1 MTAPLLQQPAGPSAL
16 EQMHAAVGIELES
29 VRRKSRADVV
39 SVRDGTRECQGGAGA
54 TYRFSCTAPMQVQ
67 DDDRV
72 TGEFDGVAVQGV
84 VVSRERGALTL
95 ALEADLGPIIH
106 RGSIMIDRTYLWQML
121 RDRLGA
127 LRRAPGAMSL
137 RHVDVLTGS
146 THPAVGT
153 REPQV
158 HDVPVSPLNREQE
171 RCLRQA
177 LGSDVCLGWGPP
189 GTGKSLVCERVIADG
204 YYPSG
209 RSTLLT
215 APTNKAT
222 DLLLGRVIRRLS
234 EFGQLDAAL
243 AAGHIVRVGP
253 ISDAQLQGE
262 YGSLIALDAI
272 VARDTMAL
280 ATRRA
285 ELVAAAEAVAATDA
299 SGGDRAPGGAGE
311 EDAGE
316 RREPLS
322 ALLAQIAD
330 VDRRLK
336 QVRVDALQRAEIVA
350 TTVHR
355 TYMPSQVERM
365 FDAVVLDE
373 GGFTHLPAACCAAA
387 RARSH
392 VFIAGDFR
400 QLGPIVSS
408 DSPEVAMWVA
418 RDPYH
423 ASGVVSPLE
432 RGLPTPGL
440 VALRLQHRSHPAIAA
455 LLNAVTYTHAP
466 LETHPSVLARSPHGS
481 PWGAAPLML
490 VDTSP
495 LRSFVEK
502 SDEGDSRRN
511 PVHAAIVRWLVE
523 ELGGATPGAVW
534 VDPSELIVLCPFR
547 EQLRLLKQKLP
558 ARTFARGLDV
568 ATVHRYQGDERS
580 TVIFDLVDSRGLT
593 RLSRLLQGTSHS
605 DTGPRLVNVAA
616 SRARDRLIVVADTR
630 HLLRATRRGPV
641 HAFIRHVVQH
651 ATRIELPLDRARQV
665 LTFVDRWERGARS
678 GEGLRRPARLVRPP
692 LAG

>member
-1 MTAPLLQQPAGPSAL
+1 
-16 EQMHAAVGIELES
+16 MHAAVGIELES

-72 TGEFDGVAVQGV
+72 TGEFDGVTVQGV

-106 RGSIMIDRTYLWQML
+106 RGSITIDRSYLWQML
-121 RDRLGA
+121 RDRLGM

-137 RHVDVLTGS
+137 RHVDVLTA
-146 THPAVGT
+146 TAHPIVGT
-153 REPQV
+153 LEPRV
-158 HDVPVSPLNREQE
+158 HDVPASPLNREQE

-204 YYPSG
+204 FYASG
-209 RSTLLT
+209 LTTLLT

-262 YGSLIALDAI
+262 YGSRIALDAI

-285 ELVAAAEAVAATDA
+285 ELVAAADAVAESDA
-299 SGGDRAPGGAGE
+299 YWGAGE
-311 EDAGE
+311 DDAGE
-316 RREPLS
+316 RREPRS
-322 ALLAQIAD
+322 ALLAQVAD
-330 VDRRLK
+330 IDRRLK
-336 QVRVDALQRAEIVA
+336 QVRSDALQRAEIVA

-355 TYMPSQVERM
+355 AYMPDQVERM

-423 ASGVVSPLE
+423 ASGVVSALE
-432 RGLPTPGL
+432 RGVPTPGL
-440 VALRLQHRSHPAIAA
+440 VALRLQHRSHSAIAE

-466 LETHPSVLARSPHGS
+466 LETHASVLARSPQGS
-481 PWGAAPLML
+481 PWGVAPLML
-490 VDTSP
+490 MDTSP
-495 LRSFVEK
+495 LRPFVEK

-523 ELGGATPGAVW
+523 ELGGANPGAVW
-534 VDPSELIVLCPFR
+534 ADPSELIVLCPFR
-547 EQLRLLKQKLP
+547 EQLRLLKHKLP
-558 ARTFARGLDV
+558 ARAFARGLDV
-568 ATVHRYQGDERS
+568 ATVHRYQGDERN

-641 HAFIRHVVQH
+641 HAFIRHLVQH

-665 LTFVDRWERGARS
+665 LTFVDRWERGARPE
-678 GEGLRRPARLVRPP
+678 EGLRGRARLVRPP